1 MYNFYRKLFVGI
13 RAVAEKLPYD
23 MGESELLK
31 YGQHR
36 IPQPVKSKPIIK
48 KIITENPNGVYFNCF
63 IL

>member
-1 MYNFYRKLFVGI
+1 MYDFYRKLFVGI
-13 RAVAEKLPYD
+13 RAVVEKLPYD

-36 IPQPVKSKPIIK
+36 IPQPVKSIPIK
-48 KIITENPNGVYFNCF
+48 KINTENPTDVYFICF

>member
-13 RAVAEKLPYD
+13 QAVVEKLPYD

-31 YGQHR
+31 YGQHG
-36 IPQPVKSKPIIK
+36 IPQPVKSIPIQEIN
-48 KIITENPNGVYFNCF
+48 TENPKGVYLNCF